1 MSSQNKIA
9 RWFLCRGFYDEAH
22 ATIQSDRISQRMWQP
37 AQSELTRNLLGVGE
51 ETSDDMAS
59 RDMLCN
65 AETDV
70 LDTPMEHPI
79 LTEHAPVN
87 LSSNQVRLLGYK
99 FA

>member
-1 MSSQNKIA
+1 MSGSLN
-9 RWFLCRGFYDEAH
+9 G
-22 ATIQSDRISQRMWQP
+22 WQP
-37 AQSELTRNLLGVGE
+37 GQSQLTRNIWGVGE

-79 LTEHAPVN
+79 LTEHARVD
-87 LSSNQVRLLGYK
+87 LSSKSIL
-99 FA
+99 